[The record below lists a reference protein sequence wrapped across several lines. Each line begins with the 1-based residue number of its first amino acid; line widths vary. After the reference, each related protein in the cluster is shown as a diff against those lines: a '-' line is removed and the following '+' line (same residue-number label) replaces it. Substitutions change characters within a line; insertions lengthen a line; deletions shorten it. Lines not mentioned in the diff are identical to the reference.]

1 MMPGASIR
9 RMRPVF
15 SRRIT
20 TLSGQGIAKGK
31 WGGTGAK
38 VLILILAVAAAIWVV
53 DRLPWQEAISDS
65 TFRFLL
71 EPTGWDIPYAIIS
84 YTSRDT
90 YARALLVGLCNT
102 LLAGAL
108 GILGA
113 TIIGFAVG
121 LAAATGNVVLAGIGR
136 LYVDVIRNIPLIIQA
151 MFWYAVV
158 LRLPSPRGA
167 HEFLGAFLTNRGLFL
182 PRPTD
187 PVIASLVLGAA
198 IAVLLIAYNLWR
210 RRREGVTPLRFG
222 WDIALFA
229 VFVAALFYMAPDP
242 RAIGAALVFDW
253 PLLAGLNFRGG
264 LRLPLELAALAAA
277 LAVYRGAF
285 LAEIFRAGFRA
296 VSQGQID
303 AAKALGLSPL
313 VTLIKI
319 RIPLALVSIMPPLA
333 GEYMIVLKVTSIGIV
348 VGFTDIYS
356 VASSSSSLTGR
367 PLEVIFVM
375 ILAYLVINYT
385 IAVAMDVAN
394 RRFQIPGRKNHG

>member
-1 MMPGASIR
+1 MG
-9 RMRPVF
+9 
-15 SRRIT
+15 
-20 TLSGQGIAKGK
+20 SGNGIKA
-31 WGGTGAK
+31 
-38 VLILILAVAAAIWVV
+38 LILILAVAAAIWAAE
-53 DRLPWQEAISDS
+53 RLPWQETIADS
-65 TFRFLL
+65 SFRFLL
-71 EPTGWDIPYAIIS
+71 QPTGWDIPYAIIS

-113 TIIGFAVG
+113 TIVGFVVG
-121 LAAATGNVVLAGIGR
+121 LAAATGNAVLSGIAR

-167 HEFLGAFLTNRGLFL
+167 HEFLGAFLSNRGLFL

-187 PVIASLVLGAA
+187 PVIASLVLGAVLA
-198 IAVLLIAYNLWR
+198 ASWIAFNVWR
-210 RRREGVTPLRFG
+210 RHREGVAKLRMG
-222 WDIALFA
+222 WDIAALVA
-229 VFVAALFYMAPDP
+229 FVAALVYAAPDW
-242 RAIGAALVFDW
+242 RAIGPALALDW
-253 PLLAGLNFRGG
+253 PQLAGLNFRGG
-264 LRLPLELAALAAA
+264 LRLPLELAALTAA
-277 LAVYRGAF
+277 LTFYRGAF

-296 VSQGQID
+296 VSQGQVD

-313 VTLIKI
+313 ITLIKI
-319 RIPLALVSIMPPLA
+319 RIPLALVSIMPPLT

-385 IAVAMDVAN
+385 IAVAMDFAN

>member
-1 MMPGASIR
+1 MFG
-9 RMRPVF
+9 
-15 SRRIT
+15 
-20 TLSGQGIAKGK
+20 GGIAKGR
-31 WGGTGAK
+31 WGGTGVKA
-38 VLILILAVAAAIWVV
+38 LILVLAVAAVV
-53 DRLPWQEAISDS
+53 WTADRLPWQEAIADS
-65 TFRFLL
+65 SFRFLL
-71 EPTGWDIPYAIIS
+71 QPTGWDIPYAIIA

-113 TIIGFAVG
+113 TIVGFAVG
-121 LAAATGNVVLAGIGR
+121 LAAATGNVVLSGIAR

-167 HEFLGAFLTNRGLFL
+167 HEFLGAFLSNRGLFL

-187 PVIASLVLGAA
+187 PAIAALVLGAIMA
-198 IAVLLIAYNLWR
+198 ASWIAYNFWR
-210 RRREGVTPLRFG
+210 RHREGIAKLRMG
-222 WDIALFA
+222 WDIAAFVA
-229 VFVAALFYMAPDP
+229 FVAALAYVVPEW
-242 RAIGAALVFDW
+242 RAIGPALALDW
-253 PLLAGLNFRGG
+253 PQLAGLNFRGG
-264 LRLPLELAALAAA
+264 LRLPLELAALTAA
-277 LAVYRGAF
+277 LTFYRGAF

-296 VSQGQID
+296 VSQGQVD

-333 GEYMIVLKVTSIGIV
+333 SEYMIVLKVTSIGIV

-385 IAVAMDVAN
+385 IALAMDAAN

>member
-1 MMPGASIR
+1 MTG
-9 RMRPVF
+9 
-15 SRRIT
+15 
-20 TLSGQGIAKGK
+20 GGIAKGK
-31 WGGTGAK
+31 LNGTGAK
-38 VLILILAVAAAIWVV
+38 ASILAFAVVAVALAIWAA
-53 DRLPWQEAISDS
+53 DRLPWQSAIADS
-65 TFRFLL
+65 SFRFLL
-71 EPTGWDIPYAIIS
+71 EPTGWDIPYAIIAYS
-84 YTSRDT
+84 SRDT

-108 GILGA
+108 GVLGA
-113 TIIGFAVG
+113 TIVGFVVG
-121 LAAATGNVVLAGIGR
+121 LAAATGNVVLSGIAR
-136 LYVDVIRNIPLIIQA
+136 LYVDVVRNIPLIIQA

-167 HEFLGAFLTNRGLFL
+167 HEFLGAFLSNRGLFV
-182 PRPTD
+182 PRPAD
-187 PVIASLVLGAA
+187 PTIASLVFGVA
-198 IAVLLIAYNLWR
+198 IAALWIAYNFWR
-210 RRREGVTPLRFG
+210 RRREGVAPLRVG
-222 WDIALFA
+222 PDVA
-229 VFVAALFYMAPDP
+229 VFAACLAALVYIVPDW
-242 RAIGAALVFDW
+242 RAIGPALAFDW
-253 PLLAGLNFRGG
+253 PQLAGLNFRGG
-264 LRLPLELAALAAA
+264 LRLPLELAALTAA
-277 LAVYRGAF
+277 LTFYRGAF

-385 IAVAMDVAN
+385 IAVAMDFAN
-394 RRFQIPGRKNHG
+394 RRFQIPGRKSHG

>member
-1 MMPGASIR
+1 V
-9 RMRPVF
+9 RPVF
-15 SRRIT
+15 SGRIT
-20 TLSGQGIAKGK
+20 TLSGGGIAKGMK
-31 WGGTGAK
+31 SGTGAK
-38 VLILILAVAAAIWVV
+38 ALILILAVAAAIWAT
-53 DRLPWQEAISDS
+53 DRLPWQEAIADS
-65 TFRFLL
+65 SFRFLL
-71 EPTGWDIPYAIIS
+71 QPTGWDIPYAIIS

-113 TIIGFAVG
+113 TIVGFVVG
-121 LAAATGNVVLAGIGR
+121 LAAATGNAVLSGIAR

-167 HEFLGAFLTNRGLFL
+167 HEFLGAFLSNRGLFL

-187 PVIASLVLGAA
+187 PAIAALVLGVVIAA
-198 IAVLLIAYNLWR
+198 LWIAFNVWR
-210 RRREGVTPLRFG
+210 RHREGVVKLRMG
-222 WDIALFA
+222 WDVAA
-229 VFVAALFYMAPDP
+229 FVAFVGTLIYAAPDW
-242 RAIGAALVFDW
+242 RAIGPALVLDW
-253 PLLAGLNFRGG
+253 PQLAGLNFRGG
-264 LRLPLELAALAAA
+264 LRLPLELAALTAA
-277 LAVYRGAF
+277 LTFYRGAF

-296 VSQGQID
+296 VSPGQID

-313 VTLIKI
+313 ITLIKI
-319 RIPLALVSIMPPLA
+319 RIPLALVSIMPPLT

-356 VASSSSSLTGR
+356 VASASSSLTGR

>member
-1 MMPGASIR
+1 M
-9 RMRPVF
+9 
-15 SRRIT
+15 
-20 TLSGQGIAKGK
+20 SGGIAKGG
-31 WGGTGAK
+31 WGGTGVKAL
-38 VLILILAVAAAIWVV
+38 VLILAVAAAIWTA
-53 DRLPWQEAISDS
+53 DRLPWRETIADS
-65 TFRFLL
+65 SFRFLL
-71 EPTGWDIPYAIIS
+71 QPTGWDIPYAIIS

-113 TIIGFAVG
+113 TIVGFAVG
-121 LAAATGNVVLAGIGR
+121 LAAATGNAVLSAIAR
-136 LYVDVIRNIPLIIQA
+136 LYVDVVRNIPLIIQA
-151 MFWYAVV
+151 TFWYAVV

-167 HEFLGAFLTNRGLFL
+167 HEFLGAFLSNRGLFL
-182 PRPTD
+182 PRPAD
-187 PVIASLVLGAA
+187 PAIATLVLGLAA
-198 IAVLLIAYNLWR
+198 AALWIAYNIWR
-210 RRREGVTPLRFG
+210 RRREGVAPLRMG
-222 WDIALFA
+222 WDMA
-229 VFVAALFYMAPDP
+229 VFGAFLAALICVTPDP
-242 RAIGAALVFDW
+242 RMIGAALSFDW
-253 PLLAGLNFRGG
+253 PQLAGLNFRGG
-264 LRLPLELAALAAA
+264 LRLPLELAALTAA
-277 LAVYRGAF
+277 LTFYRGAF

-394 RRFQIPGRKNHG
+394 RRFQIPGRANHG